1 MTNQRAFIFPGQGSQ
16 LTGMGAALYEQD
28 PSIRYLFDQ
37 ADEILGYSLKS
48 LMFYG
53 DEQELKRTEITQ
65 PAVLLYS
72 YATFKSKGIG
82 DPGAVAGHSLGELT
96 ALVTSKALDFESGL
110 RLVDAR
116 AKAMQAA
123 CEITNST
130 MAAILGLEDQ
140 VVQQICLDTPG
151 IVVAANFN
159 CPGQVVISGETAA
172 VEAAAENCKKAGA
185 KRAIMLAV
193 GGAFHSPLMT
203 PARDMFAEA
212 IDRTVFHTPICP
224 VYQNVDAGASTNP
237 DTIRYKLLH
246 QLTSSVQWTNTIEAM
261 REDGIT
267 EYLEY
272 GSKVLGG
279 FVKKIDKD
287 ATVTSFE

>member
-1 MTNQRAFIFPGQGSQ
+1 MANQRSFIFPGQGSQ

-37 ADEILGYSLKS
+37 ADDILGYGLKT
-48 LMFYG
+48 LMFHG

-65 PAVLLYS
+65 PAVFLYS
-72 YATFKSKGIG
+72 YATFKSKGEG
-82 DPGAVAGHSLGELT
+82 DPDAVAGHSLGELT
-96 ALVTSKALDFESGL
+96 ALVTAKVLDFESGL

-123 CEITNST
+123 CELTNST

-140 VVQQICLDTPG
+140 VVQQICNDTPG

-159 CPGQVVISGETAA
+159 CPGQVVISGETSA

-212 IDRTVFHTPICP
+212 IDRTIFHAPICP
-224 VYQNVDAGASTNP
+224 VYQNVDGVASTNP
-237 DTIRYKLLH
+237 DSIRHKLLH
-246 QLTSSVQWTNTIEAM
+246 QLTSSVQWTNTIETM
-261 REDGIT
+261 KEDGIV
-267 EYLEY
+267 EYAEY

-287 ATVTSFE
+287 AAVTSFE